1 VRYQIF
7 YITLQSS
14 RNATF
19 SNIGYKALTMS
30 LATLVQQSFNRQKI
44 NRKRETTE

>member
-14 RNATF
+14 AVAEKHTYNAVVKFDT
-19 SNIGYKALTMS
+19 Y
-30 LATLVQQSFNRQKI
+30 
-44 NRKRETTE
+44 